1 MYPTRTTFCNRLISS
16 GDQFRGHHTQFSELG
31 MVSPELSIWWET
43 SPATTPCQKLGMV
56 SPQLPDT
63 DVYPAGR
70 ARQDQRIAD
79 AQFKAVALPNAAQAA
94 GGRADIIARLG
105 RRALEE
111 VEGDAEFGEGR
122 HGNT

>member
-1 MYPTRTTFCNRLISS
+1 
-16 GDQFRGHHTQFSELG
+16 
-31 MVSPELSIWWET
+31 MVSPESIWWET
-43 SPATTPCQKLGMV
+43 SPATTPCQKLGMA
-56 SPQLPDT
+56 SPELPDT